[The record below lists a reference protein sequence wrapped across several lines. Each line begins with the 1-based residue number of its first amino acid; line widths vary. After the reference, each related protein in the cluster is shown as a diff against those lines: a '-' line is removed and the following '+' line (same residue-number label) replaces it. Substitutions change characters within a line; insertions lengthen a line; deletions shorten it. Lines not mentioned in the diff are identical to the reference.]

1 MEMAM
6 TESDET
12 NSDEIELLTLDDRK
26 LTPQQWEHFKRR
38 AQDARTQAMRDL
50 SRGVLSSLRDAAA
63 GGWDVIRA
71 CGHWGAEAASKGWR
85 AYAAR
90 RVRRRAIRE
99 LNALDDRSL
108 KDIGVNR
115 SEILSVIYG
124 REWTRTTERT
134 NRAGPLSAS
143 NKTEHEPLAQRS
155 DQATRPAS
163 DQAERRLMAEH
174 QAPRSRMFFAIG
186 VAYPTV
192 SSNVVRNGCAG

>member
-12 NSDEIELLTLDDRK
+12 NRDEIELLTLDDRK
-26 LTPQQWEHFKRR
+26 LTPQRWEHFKRR

-50 SRGVLSSLRDAAA
+50 LGGVLSSLRDAAA

-90 RVRRRAIRE
+90 RERSRAIRE

-124 REWTRTTERT
+124 REWTRTTERAIAPV
-134 NRAGPLSAS
+134 RCQP
-143 NKTEHEPLAQRS
+143 Q
-155 DQATRPAS
+155 TRPS
-163 DQAERRLMAEH
+163 TSYRPKGPTKQPVKQAIKQNA
-174 QAPRSRMFFAIG
+174 A
-186 VAYPTV
+186 
-192 SSNVVRNGCAG
+192 

>member
-12 NSDEIELLTLDDRK
+12 NGDEIELLTLDDRK

-50 SRGVLSSLRDAAA
+50 LGGVLSSLRDAAA
-63 GGWDVIRA
+63 GGWDIIRA
-71 CGHWGAEAASKGWR
+71 SGHWGTEVARMGWR
-85 AYAAR
+85 AHAAR
-90 RVRRRAIRE
+90 RERSRAIRE
-99 LNALDDRSL
+99 LNGLDDRSL

-134 NRAGPLSAS
+134 IAPIRCQP
-143 NKTEHEPLAQRS
+143 
-155 DQATRPAS
+155 QARPSTSHRPKAPTKQPVK
-163 DQAERRLMAEH
+163 QAIKQNA
-174 QAPRSRMFFAIG
+174 A
-186 VAYPTV
+186 
-192 SSNVVRNGCAG
+192 